1 MGDQGSIYSI
11 LQDVPIMVSPHY
23 RLPKQIFV
31 SSELAPVP
39 NSIDSLAAYPFTV
52 EKETLSMMEEAQKQQ
67 EQDRER
73 LSQLQQKYR
82 EERIKQQKLA
92 ARKIA
97 PGFLDT
103 ETRILKPEP
112 LHQLG
117 EESESMRRQQQVD
130 YLRFEQALAPPDPW
144 DQPENDMMAL
154 RSILGAN
161 NQPITTATTTT
172 TNSITHAQ
180 QHTPSQV
187 TSANEQQGYP
197 PVMWTVAPDTTNN
210 GQFQHPPPPTAG
222 PRPHHHTSSPPIAP
236 ALPPKPFFDTSAC
249 SSGHTSPQTVTS
261 ILPNATTAIASSSP
275 SDPSNSPIIP
285 PPLPPPP
292 PAPPA
297 SATHPAHD
305 NLIQE
310 LVNMGFSRPQA
321 ADALEKND
329 HDLTKATNFL
339 LDHGGD

>member
-1 MGDQGSIYSI
+1 
-11 LQDVPIMVSPHY
+11 
-23 RLPKQIFV
+23 
-31 SSELAPVP
+31 
-39 NSIDSLAAYPFTV
+39 
-52 EKETLSMMEEAQKQQ
+52 MMEEAQKQQ
-67 EQDRER
+67 EQERER

-117 EESESMRRQQQVD
+117 DESESMRRQQQVD

-161 NQPITTATTTT
+161 NQPITTTAQHTQ
-172 TNSITHAQ
+172 Q
-180 QHTPSQV
+180 QHVPQV

-210 GQFQHPPPPTAG
+210 GQFQQQQQQPAG
-222 PRPHHHTSSPPIAP
+222 PRPHHTSSPPIAP
-236 ALPPKPFFDTSAC
+236 ALPPKPFFDTSTC

-261 ILPNATTAIASSSP
+261 ILPSATTAIASSSP
-275 SDPSNSPIIP
+275 SDTSNSPVIP

-292 PAPPA
+292 PPAPPA
-297 SATHPAHD
+297 PATHPAHD

-339 LDHGGD
+339 LDHGSD

>member
-1 MGDQGSIYSI
+1 
-11 LQDVPIMVSPHY
+11 
-23 RLPKQIFV
+23 
-31 SSELAPVP
+31 
-39 NSIDSLAAYPFTV
+39 
-52 EKETLSMMEEAQKQQ
+52 MMEVAQKQQ
-67 EQDRER
+67 EQERER
-73 LSQLQQKYR
+73 LSRLQQKYR

-117 EESESMRRQQQVD
+117 DESESMRRQQQVD

-161 NQPITTATTTT
+161 NQPITTTAQHTQQ
-172 TNSITHAQ
+172 Q
-180 QHTPSQV
+180 QHVPQV

-210 GQFQHPPPPTAG
+210 GQFQQQQQPAG
-222 PRPHHHTSSPPIAP
+222 PRPHHTSSPPIAP
-236 ALPPKPFFDTSAC
+236 ALPPKPFFDTSTC

-261 ILPNATTAIASSSP
+261 ILPSATTAIASSSP
-275 SDPSNSPIIP
+275 SDTSNSPVIP

-292 PAPPA
+292 PPAPPA
-297 SATHPAHD
+297 PATHPAHD

-339 LDHGGD
+339 LDHGSD

>member
-1 MGDQGSIYSI
+1 
-11 LQDVPIMVSPHY
+11 
-23 RLPKQIFV
+23 
-31 SSELAPVP
+31 
-39 NSIDSLAAYPFTV
+39 
-52 EKETLSMMEEAQKQQ
+52 MMEEAQKQQ
-67 EQDRER
+67 EQERER

-117 EESESMRRQQQVD
+117 DESESMRRQQQVD

-161 NQPITTATTTT
+161 NQPITTTAQHTQ
-172 TNSITHAQ
+172 Q
-180 QHTPSQV
+180 QHVPQV

-210 GQFQHPPPPTAG
+210 GQFQQQQQQPAG
-222 PRPHHHTSSPPIAP
+222 PRPHHTSSPPIAP
-236 ALPPKPFFDTSAC
+236 ALPPKPFFDTSTC

-275 SDPSNSPIIP
+275 SDTSNSPVIP

-292 PAPPA
+292 PPAPPA
-297 SATHPAHD
+297 PATHPAHD

-339 LDHGGD
+339 LDHGSD

>member
-1 MGDQGSIYSI
+1 
-11 LQDVPIMVSPHY
+11 
-23 RLPKQIFV
+23 
-31 SSELAPVP
+31 
-39 NSIDSLAAYPFTV
+39 
-52 EKETLSMMEEAQKQQ
+52 MMEEAQKQQ
-67 EQDRER
+67 EQERER

-117 EESESMRRQQQVD
+117 DESESMRRQQQVD

-161 NQPITTATTTT
+161 NQPITTTAQHTQ
-172 TNSITHAQ
+172 Q
-180 QHTPSQV
+180 QHVPQV
-187 TSANEQQGYP
+187 TSANDQQGYP

-210 GQFQHPPPPTAG
+210 GQFQQQQQQPAG
-222 PRPHHHTSSPPIAP
+222 PRPHHTSSPPIAP
-236 ALPPKPFFDTSAC
+236 ALPPKPFFDTSTC

-275 SDPSNSPIIP
+275 SDTSNSPVIP

-292 PAPPA
+292 PPAPPA
-297 SATHPAHD
+297 PATHPAHD

-339 LDHGGD
+339 LDHGSD